1 MRHLFIKFVSVP
13 EPKKEESFE
22 VLIDWAILDNTKT
35 LIGSGNT
42 DARGLMD
49 LSDLN
54 NKWATDYQI
63 TILLPNDW
71 SVVTSFNVPGR
82 NAAQITKALPF
93 LAEEFVSSD
102 VENLQIATEKVR
114 VGQPILCHLIEKS
127 ILSKCLKFLDFCGIT
142 ATRVILLSDLLRE
155 LEKTANIFL
164 IDDDILLKTPQSAIQ
179 VHQSNLITALN
190 SLN

>member
-22 VLIDWAILDNTKT
+22 VLIDWAILVNTKT

-71 SVVTSFNVPGR
+71 SVVTSLNFQAQI
-82 NAAQITKALPF
+82 AAQSQK
-93 LAEEFVSSD
+93 
-102 VENLQIATEKVR
+102 
-114 VGQPILCHLIEKS
+114 H
-127 ILSKCLKFLDFCGIT
+127 
-142 ATRVILLSDLLRE
+142 
-155 LEKTANIFL
+155 
-164 IDDDILLKTPQSAIQ
+164 
-179 VHQSNLITALN
+179 
-190 SLN
+190 

>member
-54 NKWATDYQI
+54 NKWA
-63 TILLPNDW
+63 
-71 SVVTSFNVPGR
+71 R
-82 NAAQITKALPF
+82 NHY
-93 LAEEFVSSD
+93 
-102 VENLQIATEKVR
+102 
-114 VGQPILCHLIEKS
+114 ILCQ
-127 ILSKCLKFLDFCGIT
+127 
-142 ATRVILLSDLLRE
+142 
-155 LEKTANIFL
+155 
-164 IDDDILLKTPQSAIQ
+164 TPQTSEP
-179 VHQSNLITALN
+179 SCLIIY
-190 SLN
+190 

>member
-102 VENLQIATEKVR
+102 VSPT
-114 VGQPILCHLIEKS
+114 
-127 ILSKCLKFLDFCGIT
+127 
-142 ATRVILLSDLLRE
+142 SD
-155 LEKTANIFL
+155 
-164 IDDDILLKTPQSAIQ
+164 S
-179 VHQSNLITALN
+179 
-190 SLN
+190 